1 MIDGSEERKSQLAFV
16 LPKSRGLEKRS
27 KNVSSDL

>member
-16 LPKSRGLEKRS
+16 LPKSRGFEKRS
-27 KNVSSDL
+27 KNVSKCL